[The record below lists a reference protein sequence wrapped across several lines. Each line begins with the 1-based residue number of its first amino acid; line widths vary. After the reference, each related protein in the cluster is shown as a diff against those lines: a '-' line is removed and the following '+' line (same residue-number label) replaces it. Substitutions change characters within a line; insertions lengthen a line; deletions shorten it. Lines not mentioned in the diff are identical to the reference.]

1 MSIEVKQLIVKSTLV
16 GDTRDDERRE
26 PPVDVERLKRQVMDE
41 CRKLIEQSLESRQE
55 R

>member
-16 GDTRDDERRE
+16 DDSRDDERSE
-26 PPVDVERLKRQVMDE
+26 PTVDIERLKRQVIDE
-41 CRKLIEQSLESRQE
+41 CRRLIEQSLESRQE